1 MADRAGCDAGTE
13 VEILTSAVVPHLG
26 SAAPHDGEGKPSI
39 CLKKVLLGF
48 F

>member
-1 MADRAGCDAGTE
+1 MADRAGGDAGTE